1 MGFRVK
7 WFGFHDDSWHES
19 DILNTKEEIK
29 KFIEVLG
36 SPEDMT
42 TSIIDA
48 NTGTRIPFK
57 DIK

>member
-7 WFGFHDDSWHES
+7 WLGFHDDSWHES
-19 DILNTKEEIK
+19 DILNSKEEIK

-42 TSIIDA
+42 VSIIDT
-48 NTGTRIPFK
+48 NTGTKILL
-57 DIK
+57 

>member
-7 WFGFHDDSWHES
+7 WLGFHDDSWHES
-19 DILNTKEEIK
+19 DILNSKEEIK
-29 KFIEVLG
+29 KFIEALG

-42 TSIIDA
+42 VSIIDT
-48 NTGTRIPFK
+48 NTGTKILLK

>member
-7 WFGFHDDSWHES
+7 WLGFHDDSWHES
-19 DILNTKEEIK
+19 DILNSKEEIK

-42 TSIIDA
+42 VSIIDT
-48 NTGTRIPFK
+48 NTGTKIRLK

>member
-7 WFGFHDDSWHES
+7 WLGFHDDSWHES

-42 TSIIDA
+42 VSIIDT
-48 NTGTRIPFK
+48 NTGTKIRLK

>member
-7 WFGFHDDSWHES
+7 WFGFHDESWHES

-48 NTGTRIPFK
+48 NTRTVILFK

>member
-1 MGFRVK
+1 MKVRVK

-19 DILNTKEEIK
+19 DILKTKEEIK

-42 TSIIDA
+42 TFIIDA